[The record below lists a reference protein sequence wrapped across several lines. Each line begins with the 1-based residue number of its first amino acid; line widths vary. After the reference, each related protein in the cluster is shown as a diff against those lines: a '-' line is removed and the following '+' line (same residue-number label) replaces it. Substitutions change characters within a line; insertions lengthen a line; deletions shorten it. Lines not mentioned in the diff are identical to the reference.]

1 MTRNTENRRMDG
13 GGEVGGCS
21 SRVLI
26 QEGGRQK
33 NRVGGRVTDRVST
46 PFTWFEGWA
55 YGNRS
60 ELFAGDFVFEAW
72 HGTWSLPDEVEG
84 EMRCQSI

>member
-1 MTRNTENRRMDG
+1 M
-13 GGEVGGCS
+13 VGKWEGCS

-55 YGNRS
+55 YGNLEV
-60 ELFAGDFVFEAW
+60 ELFAGDFAFELGMV
-72 HGTWSLPDEVEG
+72 HSHYLV
-84 EMRCQSI
+84 R

>member
-1 MTRNTENRRMDG
+1 MV
-13 GGEVGGCS
+13 VGKWEGCS
-21 SRVLI
+21 SWVLI

-55 YGNRS
+55 YGNPEV
-60 ELFAGDFVFEAW
+60 ELFAGDFAFELGMV
-72 HGTWSLPDEVEG
+72 HSHYLV
-84 EMRCQSI
+84 R